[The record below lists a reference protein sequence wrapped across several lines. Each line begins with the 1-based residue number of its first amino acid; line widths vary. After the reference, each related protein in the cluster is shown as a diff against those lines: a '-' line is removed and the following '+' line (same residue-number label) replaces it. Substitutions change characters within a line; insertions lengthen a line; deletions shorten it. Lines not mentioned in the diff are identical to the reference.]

1 MKKHSLGL
9 SLFLFIAG
17 LVGLVAILV
26 LPPQWTVWVGSL
38 AIFKLML
45 APFALL
51 GAATPRFEDPV
62 ETARDAVVGTA
73 AATLVGS
80 RSDWLF

>member
-1 MKKHSLGL
+1 MEKHSLGL

-17 LVGLVAILV
+17 LAGLVALFA

-38 AIFKLML
+38 AIFELIL

-51 GAATPRFEDPV
+51 AGVTPKVEDPV
-62 ETARDAVVGTA
+62 ETTRDAVVGVA
-73 AATLVGS
+73 VATLVGS

>member
-17 LVGLVAILV
+17 LVGLVALFA

-51 GAATPRFEDPV
+51 AGATPKVEDPV
-62 ETARDAVVGTA
+62 ETTRDAVVGSA
-73 AATLVGS
+73 AATVVGS
-80 RSDWLF
+80 KSDWLF